1 MCQKSVVMRL
11 PVKLVVGKWL
21 CLNDHITHKKI
32 YIKNWTVHIRRVR
45 SVHTVVE
52 ELNK

>member
-1 MCQKSVVMRL
+1 MCQNSGYETSF
-11 PVKLVVGKWL
+11 KLVVGKWL
-21 CLNDHITHKKI
+21 CLNDHITHTKI